1 MRERE
6 SAVGLW
12 DQIRDALSAVW
23 ADIQSS
29 NADEHAQLVT
39 WLIQAGRAE
48 HGLSMQI
55 LQIIPAVPYEQ
66 FRRRLEVIARDD
78 AQHATFIQ
86 EHLGPLGGMPGYAVQ
101 ASEGTKNNLPS
112 GPWQRLQQVLT
123 VKRELYERYR
133 QAASV
138 ADDPDVRSLLEW
150 LRDDEARHQ
159 DELITMLTQ
168 LDAHVHETI
177 A

>member
-1 MRERE
+1 V
-6 SAVGLW
+6 SLW

-29 NADEHAQLVT
+29 RVDEHAQLVT

-48 HGLSMQI
+48 HALSIQL
-55 LQIIPAVPYEQ
+55 LQIIPAIPYAQ
-66 FRRRLEVIARDD
+66 FRQRLQVIARDD
-78 AQHATFIQ
+78 EHHATAIQ
-86 EHLGPLGGMPGYAVQ
+86 ECLGTLGGTTEYALP
-101 ASEGTKNNLPS
+101 ASEATKNNLPG

-133 QAASV
+133 QAASI
-138 ADDPDVRSLLEW
+138 ADDPGVQSLLER
-150 LRDDEARHQ
+150 LHNDEARHQ
-159 DELITMLTQ
+159 DELIAMLTQ

-177 A
+177 D

>member
-1 MRERE
+1 
-6 SAVGLW
+6 VGLW

-23 ADIQSS
+23 TEIQRSSAD
-29 NADEHAQLVT
+29 AHVQLVN
-39 WLIQAGRAE
+39 WLAQAARAE
-48 HGLSMQI
+48 HDLSRQI
-55 LQIIPAVPYEQ
+55 LQIIPTIPYEQ
-66 FRRRLEVIARDD
+66 FRRRLEAIACDD

-86 EHLGPLGGMPGYAVQ
+86 EHLGPLGGVAGDALQGEVRKNDLPG
-101 ASEGTKNNLPS
+101 

-133 QAASV
+133 QAASL
-138 ADDPDVRSLLEW
+138 ADDPDVRALVEW

-177 A
+177 T